1 MTTTTDFKVL
11 EQNHPRVDAYDKVT
25 GRATYASDV
34 YLPGMLACKLLPST
48 RNHARIVSLDISQAE
63 ALPGV
68 RAVITGVDF
77 PEVRYGSGALRD
89 RYVMPREVVNLRR
102 RTHRGGGCRRRND
115 GAGSHRTY
123 RGGVRRPAVGGEPSG
138 RRWCDGTPRT
148 VHPGLWRATRA
159 MASPWAT
166 TSARCWT
173 PTAAT
178 WSRRSEDADV
188 DRGRRVPFPGH

>member
-48 RNHARIVSLDISQAE
+48 RNHARIVSLDTSQAE

-89 RYVMPREVVNLRR
+89 RYVMPREVVN
-102 RTHRGGGCRRRND
+102 
-115 GAGSHRTY
+115 Y
-123 RGGVRRPAVGGEPSG
+123 VGEPIAAVAADDEATAQEAVELIKVEYEDIPSVVNPLAAMVEG
-138 RRWCDGTPRT
+138 AAS
-148 VHPGLWRATRA
+148 VHPDLENYEGYGFTLGHNVSTLLDADRGDVEQAFR
-159 MASPWAT
+159 
-166 TSARCWT
+166 
-173 PTAAT
+173 
-178 WSRRSEDADV
+178 DADV
-188 DRGRRVPFPGH
+188 DC